1 VRAQHRIG
9 RVLSALVVVAT
20 CAAAL
25 VAAPAHAAFRCDSS
39 STLTLLGVDTGTSR
53 ALYAVPQTDGG
64 PRWLLEA
71 DFASGKARAWPSPEG
86 AAPFGESTGPGAAIA
101 GTRCGAKCLQVVR
114 FRDGAWQPLG
124 EPLLSPESAT
134 LHLAWDRGGAPWVVL
149 HALAGSSI
157 SATAYRLE
165 GGDWVSKGALSVRA
179 VGNPGAAPAP
189 PGEDGVTTGDG
200 LFTATGKPRRFVQAL
215 PKLAGAEHGQLVWL
229 GGKSALHLGGDGL
242 LRTTA
247 DGGTTWEPLHWQP
260 LTLGQGALAWR
271 PGQDYRIELP
281 DGERTAPAAAIW
293 NDRRVPE
300 KGQLFLAA
308 AGASA
313 GEWRLLVSTPDGILT
328 EGGERIPY
336 GSVLRFGGER
346 WVLLTGCVSRQ
357 GGASLAIRRVADG
370 KLGAP
375 ELLKIAV
382 P

>member
-1 VRAQHRIG
+1 MTHRRRRSAARLSTLVRA
-9 RVLSALVVVAT
+9 AL
-20 CAAAL
+20 AAAL
-25 VAAPAHAAFRCDSS
+25 LAAPAQGAFRCDST
-39 STLTLLGVDTGTSR
+39 STLTLLGVDTAASR
-53 ALYAVPQTDGG
+53 ALYVLPQSGGVPG
-64 PRWLLEA
+64 WLIEA
-71 DFASGKARAWPSPEG
+71 DFAGGKARAWPSAAG
-86 AAPFGESTGPGAAIA
+86 VAPFGESTGPGAVLA
-101 GTRCGAKCLQVVR
+101 GTRCGAKCLQVAR
-114 FRDGAWQPLG
+114 FRDGAWYRLG
-124 EPLLSPESAT
+124 EPLLAPESAT

-179 VGNPGAAPAP
+179 VSNPGAAPAP

-200 LFTATGKPRRFVQAL
+200 LFTAAGKPRRFVQAL

-229 GGKSALHLGGDGL
+229 GGKAALHLGGDGL
-242 LRTTA
+242 LRTSA
-247 DGGTTWEPLHWQP
+247 DAGATWEPLHWQP
-260 LTLGQGALAWR
+260 LTPGQGALAWR

-281 DGERTAPAAAIW
+281 DGERTSPAAAIW

-300 KGQLFLAA
+300 KGQLVLATAAA
-308 AGASA
+308 AGP
-313 GEWRLLVSTPDGILT
+313 WRLLVSTPEGILT

-336 GSVLRFGGER
+336 SSVIRFGGER